1 MAAASSGGDDDDQGL
16 DNFRAN
22 NQVLKYTLSDM
33 LDRDMKRDMRETSK
47 GNLEMINH
55 GYRAEAL
62 RARQKLADYALGKRI
77 LPEEFVRTCRPS
89 PTSFYRSWSV
99 PSIDE
104 DAQKWRR
111 MTEIWVIEGAPCIS
125 LALTYDPGA
134 DTHPPA
140 EVDIAEVDID
150 PTMGPSLPPPP
161 GLQRQSR
168 YDAYNPENQERV
180 RKEVAS
186 ELQKFSP
193 GTDKDGRLV
202 VGNFFTARLLH
213 LQFIQI
219 YGNSPTFKIIT
230 QNYLP
235 RYNDSTDSYRKFF
248 TRLRRQ
254 VRAYLDMEPA
264 FRRELC
270 VVDILEGKLTG
281 RVPEPGSFSHTT
293 AANAGGVKSSKPIAK
308 HRDDYLRPSKRN
320 RPGVL
325 EHSSVLQQGAAAMAA
340 GLKPSNQSHAG
351 LAGSSDNEAPTLFQI
366 TNFGKHIYT
375 AFPEKPAGDTPE
387 IKVVFNNSVREYPES
402 ILHYLKAGEV
412 VRPGKLIL
420 VLPESVCEL
429 RTSYPHF
436 SDGTTLPR
444 FLTNLTWWSGSCP
457 KISDLVSKI
466 VIRARTNDDSKR
478 FLRNPDKEKEMK
490 MRWGLSENFE
500 LWYEGSEGEGN
511 ASAAGAAFGSASKIV
526 GVGRL
531 LRRDFKTYF

>member
-134 DTHPPA
+134 DTPPP
-140 EVDIAEVDID
+140 AEVDID

-161 GLQRQSR
+161 GLRRQSR
-168 YDAYNPENQERV
+168 YDVYRPEYQERV

-202 VGNFFTARLLH
+202 VGNFFTARLLYS
-213 LQFIQI
+213 QFIQI

-230 QNYLP
+230 QNYLS
-235 RYNDSTDSYRKFF
+235 RYNDSTDSYRKIF

-254 VRAYLDMEPA
+254 IRAYLDMEPA

-293 AANAGGVKSSKPIAK
+293 AAGGVKPSKSIAK
-308 HRDDYLRPSKRN
+308 HRDDYFRPSKRN

-325 EHSSVLQQGAAAMAA
+325 EHSSGLQGAAAMAA

-351 LAGSSDNEAPTLFQI
+351 LAGCSDNEAPTLFQI

-429 RTSYPHF
+429 QRSSHHF
-436 SDGTTLPR
+436 YRATLPT
-444 FLTNLTWWSGSCP
+444 FLTNLTWWSRSAS
-457 KISDLVSKI
+457 KITDLVSKI

-490 MRWGLSENFE
+490 MIWGLSENFE

-511 ASAAGAAFGSASKIV
+511 ASAAGAAFSSASKIV

>member
-33 LDRDMKRDMRETSK
+33 LDRDIKRDMRETSK

-55 GYRAEAL
+55 GYRAEAM

-140 EVDIAEVDID
+140 EVDID
-150 PTMGPSLPPPP
+150 PTTPPSPPPP
-161 GLQRQSR
+161 PAPLLRQSR
-168 YDAYNPENQERV
+168 YDVYRPEYQERV
-180 RKEVAS
+180 RKKVAS

-202 VGNFFTARLLH
+202 VGNFFTARLLY

-230 QNYLP
+230 QNYLS
-235 RYNDSTDSYRKFF
+235 RYNDSTDSYRNFF
-248 TRLRRQ
+248 KRLRRQ
-254 VRAYLDMEPA
+254 VRAYLDVYPA

-293 AANAGGVKSSKPIAK
+293 AANAGGVKSSKSIAK
-308 HRDDYLRPSKRN
+308 HRDDYYRPSKRN
-320 RPGVL
+320 RSGVL
-325 EHSSVLQQGAAAMAA
+325 EYSSVIQGAAAMAA

-375 AFPEKPAGDTPE
+375 AFPDKPAGNTPE

-402 ILHYLKAGEV
+402 ILHYLAAGEV
-412 VRPGKLIL
+412 ARPGKLIL
-420 VLPESVCEL
+420 VLPESVCKL
-429 RTSYPHF
+429 QTRSHHSY
-436 SDGTTLPR
+436 GTNLPR
-444 FLTNLTWWSGSCP
+444 FLMDLAWRSHWR
-457 KISDLVSKI
+457 KITDLVSKI

-490 MRWGLSENFE
+490 MIWGLSENFE